1 MNGRENRQKFGLILR
16 WNNDMDITNF
26 KNKAGF
32 IFSLIGFLELL
43 IVLVAVIFFREDMI
57 LYLTIF
63 EMIYPVLLFSAWI
76 FGLIGLVLGIKSLK
90 SPDNKYAKIGIALS
104 VLGLLEYVLFY
115 YILVGIFG
123 LAG

>member
-1 MNGRENRQKFGLILR
+1 
-16 WNNDMDITNF
+16 MDITNF